1 MNGSKQSTAKTVL
14 NAITYKKLPG
24 SDGIGIPEPIG
35 VDITDLIKA
44 NNVEYC
50 CIYGISTFD
59 VTVGHGTVPYT
70 VFAVRPEEINQMF
83 EEVEIVV
90 DAAIVNANQAKA
102 VKRLLDGIMNSFLNE
117 HWDKNGAR

>member
-1 MNGSKQSTAKTVL
+1 MNGPKQSTAKTVL

-24 SDGIGIPEPIG
+24 SNGIGIPEPIS
-35 VDITDLIKA
+35 VDITDLLKA

-59 VTVGHGTVPYT
+59 AEVGHETVPYT
-70 VFAVRPEEINQMF
+70 NFAVRPEEINQMF
-83 EEVEIVV
+83 EEVENVV

-102 VKRLLDGIMNSFLNE
+102 MKRLLDGVMNCFLRA
-117 HWDKNGAR
+117 HWDNIRG

>member
-1 MNGSKQSTAKTVL
+1 MSGPKQSTAKTVL

-24 SDGIGIPEPIG
+24 SDGIGVPEPIG
-35 VDITDLIKA
+35 VDITDLLKE

-59 VTVGHGTVPYT
+59 ATVGHETIPYT
-70 VFAVRPEEINQMF
+70 NFAVRPEEINQMF
-83 EEVEIVV
+83 DEVENVV

-102 VKRLLDGIMNSFLNE
+102 MKRLLDGIMNSFLRA
-117 HWDKNGAR
+117 HWDNIRG